1 MLAIQRSFR
10 ALAWGS
16 SLAALLV
23 ATLPADAEAAGD
35 QVRKLTLISRAQ
47 AANPQQY
54 QAAELIAQIWR
65 KLGLEVEVQG
75 LPRPQQSDLVW
86 YNRDKWDVTMWQMV
100 SRPERSDPDEFTY
113 NLFHSST
120 APKGYNFV
128 GYNNPEYDK
137 VAEEQRLTMDKDKRQ
152 ELVFQAQEI
161 ISEDQPYA
169 YLVYPL
175 KVYAFDKTIW
185 NEDSVVEQAGLGIKN
200 IWTFLETE
208 PLGDVKDMILNSSD
222 ELNAIN
228 PFYISGATDSWIT
241 ELIWDRVM
249 RIGTD
254 GLPKPWAA
262 EEVVWVDDTT
272 VDIKLREGMTWHDGQ
287 PVTTD
292 DIIFSFS
299 APADGTN
306 APMYKPFVTNITSM
320 EATDERTVRMTLAEP
335 NAAFE
340 TSTLAK
346 LNIAPKHIW
355 EPLLANLQEGETAE
369 AILEE
374 SRIGSGPFKFV
385 RWVTQQ
391 EVVLEANAD
400 HWTAPK
406 IERWI
411 VRIVPN
417 AEASFGMLRRG
428 EVNFMSDYTGDPQLL
443 LDAAT
448 EDGDL
453 AVVDSVDIGFQY
465 VAFNNRRAPFDN
477 KAFRKALSLSIDR
490 DLMMAAAWSG
500 FAVKANSH
508 VSPALDY
515 WHAKSTDELETG
527 LEKAQALLAEAGFEV
542 IDGRLHYPEGMTE
555 AYAE

>member
-1 MLAIQRSFR
+1 MQLSKRLFGKLALGCS
-10 ALAWGS
+10 AVA
-16 SLAALLV
+16 LV
-23 ATLPADAEAAGD
+23 AASLPASVEAAGD
-35 QVRKLTLISRAQ
+35 AVRKLTLVSRAQ

-65 KLGLEVEVQG
+65 KLGLEVAVQG

-137 VAEEQRLTMDKDKRQ
+137 LAEEQRRTLDKNARQ
-152 ELVFQAQEI
+152 ALVVKAQEMI
-161 ISEDQPYA
+161 AADQPYA
-169 YLVYPL
+169 YLVHPL
-175 KVYAFDKTIW
+175 KVYAFDKTVFA
-185 NEDSVVEQAGLGIKN
+185 EDSMVEQAGLGIKN
-200 IWTFLETE
+200 IWSFLSAK
-208 PLGDVKDMILNSSD
+208 PLGDTKDMILNSSD

-241 ELIWDRVM
+241 ELIWDRIM
-249 RIGTD
+249 RIGPD
-254 GLPKPWAA
+254 GLPQPWAA
-262 EEVVWVDDTT
+262 ESVTWVDDTT
-272 VDIKLREGMTWHDGQ
+272 VDVTLREGMQWHDGT

-292 DIIFSFS
+292 DVIFSIS
-299 APADGTN
+299 APAQGTN
-306 APMYKPFVTNITSM
+306 APMYKPFASQVASM
-320 EATDERTVRMTLAEP
+320 EATEDRTVRMTLTAP

-340 TSTLAK
+340 TAVLAK
-346 LNIAPKHIW
+346 LNLAPKHIW
-355 EPLLANLQEGETAE
+355 DELLAGLQEGETAE

-391 EVVLEANAD
+391 EVVLEANRD
-400 HWTAPK
+400 HWAAPG
-406 IERWI
+406 IDRWI

-417 AEASFGMLRRG
+417 AEASFGMLRSG
-428 EVNFMSDYTGDPQLL
+428 EINFMSDYTGDPQLL
-443 LDAAT
+443 LDAAA

-453 AVVDSVDIGFQY
+453 SVVESVDIGFQY
-465 VAFNNRRAPFDN
+465 LAFNNRRAPFDDP
-477 KAFRKALSLSIDR
+477 AFRNALSKAIDR

-500 FAVKANSH
+500 FAVKSNSH
-508 VSPALDY
+508 VSPALSF
-515 WHAKSTDELETG
+515 WHAPGITDMETG
-527 LEKAQALLAEAGFEV
+527 VELAQGILAEAGYEV
-542 IDGRLHYPEGMTE
+542 IDGRLHYPDGGSE